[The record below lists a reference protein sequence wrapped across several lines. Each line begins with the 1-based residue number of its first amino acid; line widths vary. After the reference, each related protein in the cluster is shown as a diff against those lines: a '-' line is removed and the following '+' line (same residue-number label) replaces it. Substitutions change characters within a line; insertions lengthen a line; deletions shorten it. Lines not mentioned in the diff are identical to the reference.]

1 MFQFPR
7 FPSLPYLF
15 RQGYQGITPGGFPH
29 SGTPGSTPACG
40 YPRHFVAC
48 HALLRL
54 PAPRHPPCALCS
66 LTSYSKLDDFYPLCA
81 VFKVQTGS
89 YISADFASC
98 ISYART
104 LAHHAPSEPA
114 RRFGAGM
121 SLPDPRPIP
130 FTTGH
135 CESDGLHSA
144 GLCARP

>member
-1 MFQFPR
+1 
-7 FPSLPYLF
+7 
-15 RQGYQGITPGGFPH
+15 
-29 SGTPGSTPACG
+29 
-40 YPRHFVAC
+40 
-48 HALLRL
+48 
-54 PAPRHPPCALCS
+54 
-66 LTSYSKLDDFYPLCA
+66 LTSYLKLDDFYPLCA

-89 YISADFASC
+89 YISADFASS

-135 CESDGLHSA
+135 RESDSLHST